1 MRRFTRRFSKNL
13 DRTIVYFVDSTAF
26 GGSEQSL
33 LHLLAHLD
41 RQRWRPVLFHHPEPN
56 VAPLLTAARQLQVE
70 IRAVPRLQ
78 GAGAISGLP
87 QFLYYLRQER
97 PIIFHAQ
104 LNWLLSC
111 KVGLMAATLSQVP
124 IVMATLQQFLL
135 PPWRKNIYL
144 QQQLV
149 AANVDQY
156 IAVSDAVAQQLS
168 HSFNVPKAKVKM
180 IHNCIP
186 LSPHNRPLNQTL
198 RTTLDQGTGTPII
211 LSIARLDEQ
220 KGHKFLLEAMSHIPE
235 AILVLAGSGPERAV
249 LETQAQMLAIADRI
263 CFLGHRTDIPDLLAC
278 CDLFVLPSIYE
289 GLPLSILE
297 AMAAGKPVVASAV
310 GGTPEAVLDGVS
322 GLLVPPGD
330 SMALAK
336 AIKCLLGQPSLA
348 AQMGAAGKARVQQ
361 MFSVDMM
368 VRQVSQTYEE
378 LLDGVRIH
386 EN

>member
-1 MRRFTRRFSKNL
+1 MRRFTRRLSSNL
-13 DRTIVYFVDSTAF
+13 DKTIVYFVDSTAF

-41 RQRWRPVLFHHPEPN
+41 RQRWRPVLFHHPEPG
-56 VAPLLTAARQLQVE
+56 VAPLLAAARQLQIE
-70 IRAVPRLQ
+70 TKAVPRLQ

-87 QFLYYLRQER
+87 QFLHYLGQER
-97 PIIFHAQ
+97 PLIFHAQ

-111 KVGLMAATLSQVP
+111 KIGLMAANLSRIPV
-124 IVMATLQQFLL
+124 VMATLQQFLL
-135 PPWRKNIYL
+135 PPWQKNIYI

-149 AANVDQY
+149 AAGVDQY
-156 IAVSDAVAQQLS
+156 IAVSAAVAQQLS
-168 HSFNVPKAKVKM
+168 HSFNVPAAKVRM

-186 LSPHNRPLNQTL
+186 LSPHNRPVNQTL
-198 RTTLDQGTGTPII
+198 RTTLNQGTGYPII

-235 AILVLAGSGPERAV
+235 AILVLAGSGPERAA
-249 LETQAQMLAIADRI
+249 LEAQAQALAIADRV
-263 CFLGHRTDIPDLLAC
+263 CFLGHRTDVPDLLAC
-278 CDLFVLPSIYE
+278 CDLFVLPSLYE

-310 GGTPEAVLDGVS
+310 GGSPEAVLDGES

-330 SMALAK
+330 SVALAK
-336 AIKCLLGQPSLA
+336 ALKCLLAQPGLA

-361 MFSVDMM
+361 MFSVEVM

-378 LLDGVRIH
+378 LLDGVRIY